1 MLMADCERMLAEMD
15 LFLSRELLDQSR
27 ENVQLHLAGC
37 PDCHRAFDFH
47 AELRAV
53 VAHRAKETVLP
64 VSLQQRLAETFSLDA
79 PRVFGKVSPFDHP
92 RPFSLG

>member
-1 MLMADCERMLAEMD
+1 MLAEMD
-15 LFLSRELLDQSR
+15 LFLSQELLQHSYDT
-27 ENVQLHLAGC
+27 VQVHLADC

-53 VAHRAKETVLP
+53 VANRAKESLLP

-79 PRVFGKVSPFDHP
+79 PKVFGAVSPFDHR